1 MVDGCERRVLHGD
14 RRHVFAVQRDP
25 HKRRDSHMGRSQQE
39 TADIEA
45 AVPPE
50 LQMPLSDSGS
60 LMAKPR
66 IGVAC
71 ESDGQIVGHG
81 GLRWRVQM
89 AGVRQGKPAGRV
101 KRRRR

>member
-1 MVDGCERRVLHGD
+1 MVDGCQRRVLYGD
-14 RRHVFAVQRDP
+14 RRHVCADRNR
-25 HKRRDSHMGRSQQE
+25 HKRRDSHMGRSKQE

-66 IGVAC
+66 IG
-71 ESDGQIVGHG
+71 
-81 GLRWRVQM
+81 
-89 AGVRQGKPAGRV
+89 
-101 KRRRR
+101 